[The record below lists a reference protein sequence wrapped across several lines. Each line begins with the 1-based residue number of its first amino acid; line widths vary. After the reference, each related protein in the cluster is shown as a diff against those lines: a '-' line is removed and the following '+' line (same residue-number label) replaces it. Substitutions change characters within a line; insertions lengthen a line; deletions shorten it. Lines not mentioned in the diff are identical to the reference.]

1 MLPRVNFTVSK
12 LYFSKLD
19 LKKWLSMNDKIKDF
33 SLYIFLN
40 FTNSVTPQSVKKNV
54 ALDTLVPFYAL
65 GSVRRQSKS
74 KFPR

>member
-40 FTNSVTPQSVKKNV
+40 FTN
-54 ALDTLVPFYAL
+54 
-65 GSVRRQSKS
+65 
-74 KFPR
+74 